1 MCLRHLV
8 KAVES
13 CNPCSLHIKDFFFFP
28 YFRFLPWAN
37 LSVLFSTGLP
47 VDPALQHIYKFDNIF
62 FPMGNDEME
71 MLE

>member
-1 MCLRHLV
+1 MCVCICVHSIV
-8 KAVES
+8 YYFKS
-13 CNPCSLHIKDFFFFP
+13 SFKFFL
-28 YFRFLPWAN
+28 YFKFLPWAD

-47 VDPALQHIYKFDNIF
+47 VSPALQHIYKFDSIF